1 MSEINTKN
9 IRNFCIIA
17 HIDHGK
23 STLADRIIEA
33 TGTLTKREMQDQIL
47 DNMELERERGIT
59 IRSQAVRVVYKAK
72 NGEEY
77 IFNLIDTPGHVDFNY
92 EVSRSLAACEGA
104 ILVVDASQGVE
115 AQTLAN
121 VYLALEH
128 DLTVVPVI
136 NKIDLPSADPD
147 RVKEEIEDIVGI
159 EAHDS
164 PLISAKNGLNI
175 EEVLEAIVE
184 KIPAP
189 SGKPENPLKALI
201 FNSLYD
207 AYKGVIVFAR
217 LMEGTVKKGTKI
229 KMFQSSAVEEV
240 VEVGTFGAGQFIPCE
255 ELTAGMVGYITASIK
270 DLRLTN
276 VGDTITDKD
285 NPCDTALPG
294 YKKVLPMVYCGLYPA
309 DGAHYADLRDALEK
323 LQLNDAALQFEPETS
338 IALGFGF
345 RCGFLGLLHLDV
357 VQERLERDYD
367 IDLVATAPSVVYK
380 IHKTDGTVIDITN
393 PSNLPDPSEIDY
405 MEEPIVKA
413 EIMVTTEYL
422 GSIMKLCQERR
433 GVNNGM
439 DYIEETR
446 VVLKYDLPLNEII
459 YDFFDALKSRS
470 RGYASFDYEFKGYQ
484 KAELV
489 KLDILINKE
498 SVDALSF
505 IIVKEGAYER
515 AKKMCEKLKNE
526 IPRQLFEVPIQAAI
540 GSKVIAR
547 ETVRAMRKD
556 VLAKCYGGDIS
567 RKRKLLEK
575 QKEGKKRMREV
586 GNVEIPQKAFMSVL
600 KLDSGD

>member
-47 DNMELERERGIT
+47 DNMDLERERGIT

-159 EAHDS
+159 EAHDA

-175 EEVLEAIVE
+175 EDVLEAIVE

-189 SGKPENPLKALI
+189 LGKPENPLKALI

-285 NPCDTALPG
+285 NPCDTPLPG